1 MEEEKQGRG
10 QPRKFDSGEELISK
24 LRVYIKY
31 CEEKNRLPNI
41 AGFAVYCDMNVDTF
55 YAQKDYYSEAYKVCQ
70 AILEDGVING
80 KANDT
85 MKIFYMKNKFNYKDK
100 LENINVETDYESYL
114 KNVVDKDEY

>member
-1 MEEEKQGRG
+1 MSE
-10 QPRKFDSGEELISK
+10 RKFKTEQDFINSVK
-24 LRVYIKY
+24 AYIGY
-31 CEEKNRLPNI
+31 CEEKQRLPNI

-55 YAQKDYYSEAYKVCQ
+55 YAQKEYYSDAYKRVQC
-70 AILEDGVING
+70 ILEDGVING

>member
-1 MEEEKQGRG
+1 MSE
-10 QPRKFDSGEELISK
+10 RKFKTEQDFVNKVIEYISHCELK
-24 LRVYIKY
+24 GK
-31 CEEKNRLPNI
+31 LPNI

-55 YAQKDYYSEAYKVCQ
+55 YAQKEYYSESYKKVQ

-100 LENINVETDYESYL
+100 IENLNVETDYESYL
-114 KNVVDKDEY
+114 KNVADKDEY